1 MGRKTTGRTTM
12 ALAIGL
18 LLAVGAAAAADKN
31 YGPGVSDSEI
41 KLGQSIPYSGP
52 ASAFSVVGRVQ
63 VAYFKMLN
71 AKGGINGRKIELISL
86 DNGFSPPKALEASRR
101 LVEEVGVL
109 AEAGT
114 LGTPTNLAS
123 QKYLNGKRVPQLYV
137 SAGAT
142 RFNDP
147 KNFPWTV
154 PWYTRFEME
163 SRIYAKYILQTKPA
177 ARIAVLYQN
186 DEFGRDYLTA
196 LKKRLGDRAASMI
209 VAEASYELS
218 DPQIDSQM
226 IALKASGADTLLAFV
241 TPKFSAMAIR
251 KAFELDWRPL
261 HFVGQPGSAIESVI
275 RPAGVEKAVGLI
287 TAQLL
292 KDPGDPAFANDAEVV
307 EYNQFMATWAAGDNA
322 KDTGA
327 ISGYVTA
334 QGIELVLRRCGEEL
348 TRDNVLKQATS
359 LHGVRLKMLL
369 PGMTLSNSPD
379 DYIAF
384 RQYQL
389 ARFDGQGWVLMGELI
404 TAD

>member
-1 MGRKTTGRTTM
+1 MARKTM
-12 ALAIGL
+12 VLAISL
-18 LLAVGAAAAADKN
+18 LLASGVVGAAVKN
-31 YGPGVSDSEI
+31 YGPGVSDGEI

-71 AKGGINGRKIELISL
+71 AQGGINGRKVELISL
-86 DNGFSPPKALEASRR
+86 DNAFSPPKAVEASRK
-101 LVEEVGVL
+101 LVEDLGVL

-123 QKYLNGKRVPQLYV
+123 QKYLNGKHVPQLYV

-163 SRIYAKYILQTKPA
+163 ARIYAKYILKTKPD
-177 ARIAVLYQN
+177 ARIAALYQN
-186 DEFGRDYLTA
+186 DDFGKDYLAA
-196 LKKRLGDRAASMI
+196 LKKRLGPKAASMI
-209 VAEASYELS
+209 VAEASYELA
-218 DPQIDSQM
+218 DPSIDSQM
-226 IALKASGADTLLAFV
+226 IALKASGADTLLVFA
-241 TPKFSAMAIR
+241 TPKFSSLSIR
-251 KAFELDWRPL
+251 KASELDWHPL

-292 KDPGDPAFANDAEVV
+292 KDPGDPAFAQDAEVV
-307 EYNQFMATWAAGDNA
+307 EYNRFMATWAPGDNA

-327 ISGYVTA
+327 IAGYVTA

-348 TRDNVLKQATS
+348 TRENVLKQATT
-359 LHGVRLKMLL
+359 LDHVRLKMLL

-379 DYIAF
+379 DYVAF

>member
-1 MGRKTTGRTTM
+1 MARKTM

-18 LLAVGAAAAADKN
+18 LLAMGSAAAADKA

-71 AKGGINGRKIELISL
+71 AQGGINGRKVELTSL
-86 DNGFSPPKALEASRR
+86 DNGFSPPKALEASRK
-101 LVEEVGVL
+101 LVEEIGVL

-137 SAGAT
+137 AAGAT

-147 KNFPWTV
+147 RNFPWTV

-163 SRIYAKYILQTKPA
+163 SRIYAKYILQNKPN

-186 DEFGRDYLTA
+186 DDFGRDYLAA
-196 LKKRLGDRAASMI
+196 LKKRLGEKAAGMI

-241 TPKFSAMAIR
+241 TPKFSALAIR

-261 HFVGQPGSAIESVI
+261 YFVNQPGSAIESVI

-292 KDPGDPAFANDAEVV
+292 KDPGDPAFANDPDVV
-307 EYNQFMATWAAGDNA
+307 DYNRFMATWAPGDNA

-327 ISGYVTA
+327 IAGYVTA
-334 QGIELVLRRCGEEL
+334 QGVELVLSRCGEEL
-348 TRDNVLKQATS
+348 TRDNVLKQATT
-359 LHGVRLKMLL
+359 LKDVRLKMLL

-379 DYIAF
+379 DYVAF

-389 ARFDGQGWVLMGELI
+389 ARFDGKGWVLMGELI

>member
-1 MGRKTTGRTTM
+1 M
-12 ALAIGL
+12 AQVMTGL
-18 LLAVGAAAAADKN
+18 LLSASVAAAADKT

-41 KLGQSIPYSGP
+41 KLGQSVPYSGP
-52 ASAFSVVGRVQ
+52 ASAFGVVGHTQ

-71 AKGGINGRKIELISL
+71 AKGGINGRKVDLVSL
-86 DNGFSPPKALEASRR
+86 DNGFSPPKAVEASRK

-137 SAGAT
+137 FAGAT

-163 SRIYAKYILQTKPA
+163 SRIYAKYILQSKPGA
-177 ARIAVLYQN
+177 KIAVLYQN
-186 DEFGRDYLTA
+186 DDFGKDYLAA
-196 LKKRLGDRAASMI
+196 LKKRLGEKANMI

-226 IALKASGADTLLAFV
+226 IALKASGADTLLTFV
-241 TPKFSAMAIR
+241 TPKFSALAIR
-251 KAFELDWRPL
+251 KAYELDWRPL
-261 HFVGQPGSAIESVI
+261 FFVGQPGSAIESVI
-275 RPAGVEKAVGLI
+275 RPVGVEKAVGLI

-292 KDPGDPAFANDAEVV
+292 KDPGDSAFANDPEVS
-307 EYNQFMATWAAGDNA
+307 EYNQFMATWAPGDNP

-327 ISGYVTA
+327 IAAYVTA
-334 QGIELVLRRCGEEL
+334 QGVELVLRRCGDEL
-348 TRDNVLKQATS
+348 TRDNVLKQATT
-359 LHGVRLKMLL
+359 LDHVRLKMLL

-379 DYIAF
+379 DYVAF

-389 ARFDGQGWVLMGELI
+389 ARFDGQGWVLMGGLI

>member
-1 MGRKTTGRTTM
+1 MVRNTM
-12 ALAIGL
+12 ALGVGL
-18 LLAVGAAAAADKN
+18 LLAGGVAAAADKH

-52 ASAFSVVGRVQ
+52 ASAFSVVGHTQ

-71 AKGGINGRKIELISL
+71 ANGGINRRKVELISL
-86 DNGFSPPKALEASRR
+86 DNGFSPPKAVEASRK
-101 LVEEVGVL
+101 LVEEEGVL

-114 LGTPTNLAS
+114 LGTPTNLAI
-123 QKYLNGKRVPQLYV
+123 QKYLNGKKVPQLYV
-137 SAGAT
+137 FAGAT

-163 SRIYAKYILQTKPA
+163 SRIYAKYILQTKPG

-186 DEFGRDYLTA
+186 DDFGKDYFAA
-196 LKKRLGDRAASMI
+196 LKKRLGDKAASMI

-241 TPKFSAMAIR
+241 TPKFAALAIR

-261 HFVGQPGSAIESVI
+261 FFVGQPGSAIESVI
-275 RPAGVEKAVGLI
+275 KPAGAEKAVGLI

-292 KDPGDPAFANDAEVV
+292 KDPGDPAFVNDPEVV
-307 EYNQFMATWAAGDNA
+307 EYNQFMATWAPSDNA

-327 ISGYVTA
+327 IAAYVTA
-334 QGIELVLRRCGEEL
+334 QGVALVLQRCGEEL
-348 TRDNVLKQATS
+348 TRENVLKQATT
-359 LHGVRLKMLL
+359 LDHERLKMLL

-379 DYIAF
+379 DYVAF

-389 ARFDGQGWVLMGELI
+389 ARFDGHGWVLMGELI

>member
-1 MGRKTTGRTTM
+1 MRPKAI
-12 ALAIGL
+12 ALAMSL
-18 LLAVGAAAAADKN
+18 LLPSGVVAAADKS
-31 YGPGVSDSEI
+31 YEPGVSDSEI

-71 AKGGINGRKIELISL
+71 AQGGINGRKVELISL
-86 DNGFSPPKALEASRR
+86 DNGFSPPKAVEASRK
-101 LVEEVGVL
+101 LVEDVGVL

-123 QKYLNGKRVPQLYV
+123 QKYLNGKQVPQLYV
-137 SAGAT
+137 AAGAT

-163 SRIYAKYILQTKPA
+163 ARIYAKYILQTKPG

-186 DEFGRDYLTA
+186 DDFGKDYLVA
-196 LKKRLGDRAASMI
+196 LKKRLGALAASMI
-209 VAEASYELS
+209 VAEASYELA
-218 DPQIDSQM
+218 DPSIDSQM
-226 IALKASGADTLLAFV
+226 IQLKASGADTLLAFV
-241 TPKFSAMAIR
+241 TPKFSALAIR
-251 KAFELDWRPL
+251 KAWELDWKPL
-261 HFVGQPGSAIESVI
+261 YFVGQPGSAIESVI
-275 RPAGVEKAVGLI
+275 RPAGVDKAVGLI

-292 KDPGDPAFANDAEVV
+292 KDPGDPAFANDADVV
-307 EYNQFMATWAAGDNA
+307 DYNQFMAKWAPGDNA

-327 ISGYVTA
+327 IAGYVTA
-334 QGIELVLRRCGEEL
+334 QGVELVLRRCGDQL
-348 TRDNVLKQATS
+348 TRENVLKQATT
-359 LHGVRLKMLL
+359 LNGVRLKMLL

-379 DYIAF
+379 DYVAF

-389 ARFDGQGWVLMGELI
+389 ARFDGQGWVLMGDLI

>member
-1 MGRKTTGRTTM
+1 MRPK
-12 ALAIGL
+12 AIVLAMGL
-18 LLAVGAAAAADKN
+18 LLLSGVVAAADKS

-71 AKGGINGRKIELISL
+71 AQGGINGRKVELISL
-86 DNGFSPPKALEASRR
+86 DNGFSPPKAVEASRK
-101 LVEEVGVL
+101 LVEDLGVL

-123 QKYLNGKRVPQLYV
+123 QKYLNGKQVPQLYV
-137 SAGAT
+137 AAGAT

-163 SRIYAKYILQTKPA
+163 ARIYAKYILQNKPG

-186 DEFGRDYLTA
+186 DDFGKDYLVA
-196 LKKRLGDRAASMI
+196 LKKRLGPKAASMI
-209 VAEASYELS
+209 VAEASYELA
-218 DPQIDSQM
+218 DPSIDSQM
-226 IALKASGADTLLAFV
+226 IQLKASGADTLLAFV
-241 TPKFSAMAIR
+241 TPKFSALAIR
-251 KAFELDWRPL
+251 KAWELDWKPL

-275 RPAGVEKAVGLI
+275 RPAGVEKAVGLV

-307 EYNQFMATWAAGDNA
+307 DYNQFMAKWASGDNA

-327 ISGYVTA
+327 IAGYVTA
-334 QGIELVLRRCGEEL
+334 QGVELVLRRCGDQL
-348 TRDNVLKQATS
+348 TRDNVLKQATT
-359 LHGVRLKMLL
+359 LNGVRLKMLL

-379 DYIAF
+379 DYVAF

>member
-1 MGRKTTGRTTM
+1 MVRNAM
-12 ALAIGL
+12 ALGIGL
-18 LLAVGAAAAADKN
+18 LLVGGVAAAADKS
-31 YGPGVSDSEI
+31 YGPGVSDKEI

-52 ASAFSVVGRVQ
+52 ASAFSVVGHAQ
-63 VAYFKMLN
+63 LAYFKMLN

-86 DNGFSPPKALEASRR
+86 DNGFSPPKAVEASRK
-101 LVEEVGVL
+101 LVEEEGVL

-114 LGTPTNLAS
+114 LGTPTNLAI
-123 QKYLNGKRVPQLYV
+123 QKYLNGKKVPQLYV
-137 SAGAT
+137 FAGAT

-163 SRIYAKYILQTKPA
+163 SRIYAKYILQTKPG

-186 DEFGRDYLTA
+186 DDFGKDYFAA
-196 LKKRLGDRAASMI
+196 LKKRLGDKAASMI
-209 VAEASYELS
+209 VADASYELS
-218 DPQIDSQM
+218 DPQIDSQI

-241 TPKFSAMAIR
+241 TPKFSALAIR
-251 KAFELDWRPL
+251 KAFELDWHPL
-261 HFVGQPGSAIESVI
+261 FFVGQPGSAIESVI
-275 RPAGVEKAVGLI
+275 RPAGVEKAIGLI

-292 KDPGDPAFANDAEVV
+292 KDPGDPAFANDPEVV
-307 EYNQFMATWAAGDNA
+307 EYNQFMATWAPSDNA

-327 ISGYVTA
+327 IAAYVTA
-334 QGIELVLRRCGEEL
+334 QGVALVLQRCGEEL
-348 TRDNVLKQATS
+348 TRENVLKQATT
-359 LHGVRLKMLL
+359 LDQVRLKMLL

-379 DYIAF
+379 DYVAF

-389 ARFDGQGWVLMGELI
+389 ARFDGQGWVLMGGLI

>member
-1 MGRKTTGRTTM
+1 MGRKTI
-12 ALAIGL
+12 ALAVGL
-18 LLAVGAAAAADKN
+18 LLAGSVAVAAADKN

-71 AKGGINGRKIELISL
+71 AEGGINGRKVELISL
-86 DNGFSPPKALEASRR
+86 DNGFSPPKAVEASRR
-101 LVEEVGVL
+101 LVEDLGVL

-123 QKYLNGKRVPQLYV
+123 QKYLNGRKVPQLYV

-163 SRIYAKYILQTKPA
+163 ARIYAKYILQTKPD

-186 DEFGRDYLTA
+186 DDFGKDYLAA
-196 LKKRLGDRAASMI
+196 LRKRLGARAASMI

-218 DPQIDSQM
+218 DPQIDSQV

-241 TPKFSAMAIR
+241 TPKFSALAIR
-251 KAFELDWRPL
+251 KAFELGWRPL
-261 HFVGQPGSAIESVI
+261 FFVGQPGSAIESVI

-292 KDPGDPAFANDAEVV
+292 KDPGDPAFANDPEVV
-307 EYNQFMATWAAGDNA
+307 EYNRFMATWAAGDNA

-327 ISGYVTA
+327 IAGYVTA
-334 QGIELVLRRCGEEL
+334 QGVELVLRRCGDEL
-348 TRDNVLKQATS
+348 TRENVLKQATT
-359 LHGVRLKMLL
+359 LNGVRLKMLL

-379 DYIAF
+379 DYVAF

-389 ARFDGQGWVLMGELI
+389 ARFDGQGWVLMGDLI
-404 TAD
+404 AAD